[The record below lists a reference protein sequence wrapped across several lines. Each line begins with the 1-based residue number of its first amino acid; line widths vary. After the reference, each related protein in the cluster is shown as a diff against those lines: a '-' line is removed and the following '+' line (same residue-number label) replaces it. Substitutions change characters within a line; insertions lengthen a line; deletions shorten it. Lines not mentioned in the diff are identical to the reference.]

1 MISLLGLR
9 ERKMDGFHMGMN
21 EVADEIISEAEKKAA
36 EIIKSG
42 SEESEKLLD
51 EATKKTAEKKN
62 GMKKKSEEFLA
73 GLHTREMTKARL
85 NIKKSAAETKGRAI
99 EGVYERLF
107 VELLGDR
114 EKLLKMLASSCSFSA
129 DAVCVNEKDISAA
142 KRIFSA
148 PVKKADIEGGV
159 ILEAGGESVDMSI
172 STIKELV
179 KNRTLKD
186 VSSALFGK

>member
-1 MISLLGLR
+1 
-9 ERKMDGFHMGMN
+9 MGMN
-21 EVADEIISEAEKKAA
+21 EVADEIIGEAEKKAA

-42 SEESEKLLD
+42 SEEAEKILD
-51 EATKKTAEKKN
+51 EATKITAEKKS
-62 GMKKKSEEFLA
+62 GLKKKSEEFIA
-73 GLHTREMTKARL
+73 GLRTREMTKARL

-99 EGVYERLF
+99 DGVYERLF

-114 EKLLKMLASSCSFSA
+114 EKLLKMLAGSCNFNA
-129 DAVCVNEKDISAA
+129 DAVFVNEKDISAA

-148 PVKKADIEGGV
+148 PVKKADIEGGI

-186 VSSALFGK
+186 VSSVLFGK